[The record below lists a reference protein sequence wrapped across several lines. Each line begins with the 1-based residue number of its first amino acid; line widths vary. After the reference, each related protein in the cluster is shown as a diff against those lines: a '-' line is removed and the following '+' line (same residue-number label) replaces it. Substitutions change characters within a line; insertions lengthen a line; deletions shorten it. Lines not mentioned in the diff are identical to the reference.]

1 MNHALSIATHPEL
14 AEATLRAPLVA
25 ATAVLGV
32 IHHVDAA
39 AAAARLAEPA
49 LLPAL
54 PAVLV
59 VGHHVHALF
68 PAAVGA
74 GAAAGATNPRDI
86 VAGHRASR
94 MVLREQGV
102 DPPGQ

>member
-1 MNHALSIATHPEL
+1 MNHALSIATHPVL
-14 AEATLRAPLVA
+14 AEATLLAPLVA

-49 LLPAL
+49 LFPAL

-94 MVLREQGV
+94 FVVPKRGV

>member
-25 ATAVLGV
+25 ATAVVGV

-39 AAAARLAEPA
+39 AAAAHLAETA
-49 LLPAL
+49 LFPAL

-68 PAAVGA
+68 PAAVV
-74 GAAAGATNPRDI
+74 AGATNSREL

-94 MVLREQGV
+94 FVMPKRGV
-102 DPPGQ
+102 DPQGQ